1 MRHGKKVNHL
11 GRTDSH
17 RKAMLANMATS
28 LIKHKRIT
36 TTLAKAKA
44 LRTYVEPLITKSKND
59 TTHSR
64 RTVFAYLKDKDAVS
78 ILFREISEKVAS
90 RPGGYTRII
99 KLENRLGDNAE
110 MAFIE
115 LVDYNEIYGKTAQTE
130 KKSTR
135 RRGSAKKKA
144 TPTTESKEA
153 KAEKSGDDLTIVEGI
168 GPKIAE
174 VLAAAGIATY
184 AELAKTDAEKV
195 KEILTEAG
203 SNFNTADP
211 TTWAEQA
218 QLAADG
224 KFEELEKLKAELDGG
239 KKVDE

>member
-1 MRHGKKVNHL
+1 
-11 GRTDSH
+11 
-17 RKAMLANMATS
+17 MLANMATS

-115 LVDYNEIYGKTAQTE
+115 LVDYNEIYGKTVQAE
-130 KKSTR
+130 KKTTR
-135 RRGSAKKKA
+135 RRGSSKKKA
-144 TPTTESKEA
+144 TSTAESKEA
-153 KAEKSGDDLTIVEGI
+153 KADKAGDDLTIVEGI

>member
-1 MRHGKKVNHL
+1 M
-11 GRTDSH
+11 
-17 RKAMLANMATS
+17 
-28 LIKHKRIT
+28 
-36 TTLAKAKA
+36 
-44 LRTYVEPLITKSKND
+44 ITKSKND

-64 RTVFAYLKDKDAVS
+64 RTVFAYLKDKDAVT
-78 ILFREISEKVAS
+78 ILFREVSEKVAS

-115 LVDYNEIYGKTAQTE
+115 LVDYNEVYGNTAKTE

-135 RRGSAKKKA
+135 RRSTSKKKA
-144 TPTTESKEA
+144 TETAA
-153 KAEKSGDDLTIVEGI
+153 KAPVAKADDLTIVEGI

-174 VLAAAGIATY
+174 VLTAAGIATY

-211 TTWAEQA
+211 STWAEQA

-224 KFEELEKLKAELDGG
+224 KFEELEKLK
-239 KKVDE
+239 KN

>member
-28 LIKHKRIT
+28 LILHKRIT

-78 ILFREISEKVAS
+78 ILFREISEKVAN

-99 KLENRLGDNAE
+99 KMENRLGDNAE

-115 LVDYNEIYGKTAQTE
+115 LVDYNEIYGKKAAAAE
-130 KKSTR
+130 KKATR
-135 RRGSAKKKA
+135 RRGGAKKA
-144 TPTTESKEA
+144 TT
-153 KAEKSGDDLTIVEGI
+153 AE
-168 GPKIAE
+168 
-174 VLAAAGIATY
+174 
-184 AELAKTDAEKV
+184 
-195 KEILTEAG
+195 TEAP
-203 SNFNTADP
+203 A
-211 TTWAEQA
+211 
-218 QLAADG
+218 
-224 KFEELEKLKAELDGG
+224 KLKL
-239 KKVDE
+239 K

>member
-78 ILFREISEKVAS
+78 ILFREISEKVAN

-99 KLENRLGDNAE
+99 KMENRLGDNAE

-115 LVDYNEIYGKTAQTE
+115 LVDYNEIYGKKAAAAE
-130 KKSTR
+130 KKATR
-135 RRGSAKKKA
+135 RRGGAKKA
-144 TPTTESKEA
+144 TTAETEAPAEV
-153 KAEKSGDDLTIVEGI
+153 KAEVEG
-168 GPKIAE
+168 E
-174 VLAAAGIATY
+174 
-184 AELAKTDAEKV
+184 EKV
-195 KEILTEAG
+195 
-203 SNFNTADP
+203 
-211 TTWAEQA
+211 
-218 QLAADG
+218 DG
-224 KFEELEKLKAELDGG
+224 E
-239 KKVDE
+239 

>member
-28 LIKHKRIT
+28 LILHKRIT

-78 ILFREISEKVAS
+78 ILFREISEKVAN

-99 KLENRLGDNAE
+99 KMENRLGDNAE

-115 LVDYNEIYGKTAQTE
+115 LVDYNEIYGKKAAAAE
-130 KKSTR
+130 KKATR
-135 RRGSAKKKA
+135 RRGGAKKA
-144 TPTTESKEA
+144 AAPAETDAPSEV
-153 KAEKSGDDLTIVEGI
+153 KAEVEG
-168 GPKIAE
+168 E
-174 VLAAAGIATY
+174 
-184 AELAKTDAEKV
+184 EKV
-195 KEILTEAG
+195 
-203 SNFNTADP
+203 
-211 TTWAEQA
+211 
-218 QLAADG
+218 DG
-224 KFEELEKLKAELDGG
+224 E
-239 KKVDE
+239 